1 MNNELTVL
9 TKEFEGNGV
18 GIIIENGEPLFE
30 LYSTGMAL
38 GQVKESKNRK
48 YPRKDRIDTNVANAD
63 IEPVVHN
70 GQLYLTEETLYD
82 FMLETKTDKCKLFRK
97 WITSEVLP
105 AIRKNGGYID
115 KGATE
120 EQVDKLS
127 KYSLPKLKNTFKI
140 ENIEYIKGMY
150 SEVKD
155 FYKFKS
161 RDTDFRLKM
170 MNNIEKGLNERIDTY
185 QENKQIAL
193 ITLCDEVIKLI
204 KDDKDKL
211 RQKVSGGQKS
221 HKTKLINKLQ
231 PKNEEYMVLDC
242 HGISENYLF
251 ETIKDDWSNNNIVVK
266 TKIYENWIKYFP
278 AHQLKN
284 KEELKI
290 DWNKSI
296 TVFLKF
302 DCMDKFDV
310 QNLQKSII
318 DQVITKVY
326 KQDDNIVSKVVVEK
340 NKSVETYKQGKIYI
354 CIKNS

>member
-18 GIIIENGEPLFE
+18 GIIIENGELLFE

-38 GQVKESKNRK
+38 GQIVKAKGKIYPNKARIEKNVK
-48 YPRKDRIDTNVANAD
+48 NAE
-63 IEPVVHN
+63 ISTVLRN
-70 GQLYLTEETLYD
+70 AKLYLNEEMLYD
-82 FMLETKTDKCKLFRK
+82 LMLEMKTDKVKPFRK

-105 AIRKNGGYID
+105 SIRQNGGYID
-115 KGATE
+115 KGVTE

-127 KYSLPKLKNTFKI
+127 KYSLPKLKNTFKT
-140 ENIEYIKGMY
+140 ENIEHIKGMY

-242 HGISENYLF
+242 HGISENYMF
-251 ETIKDDWSNNNIVVK
+251 ETIKDSWSNNNIVVK
-266 TKIYENWIKYFP
+266 TKVYENWIKYFP
-278 AHQLKN
+278 TYQLKD

-290 DWNKSI
+290 NWDKSI

-326 KQDDNIVSKVVVEK
+326 KEDDNVVSKVVIEK